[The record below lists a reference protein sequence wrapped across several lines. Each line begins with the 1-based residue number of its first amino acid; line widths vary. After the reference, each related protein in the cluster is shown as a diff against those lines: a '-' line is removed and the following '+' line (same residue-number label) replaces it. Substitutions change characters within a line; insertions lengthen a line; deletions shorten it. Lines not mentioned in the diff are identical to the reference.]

1 MPLKGRRGLAAIQC
15 RADILVTTDRRA
27 FGRHFRTQLVGVEVL
42 VLRDAL
48 RRVVGMPL
56 RDL

>member
-1 MPLKGRRGLAAIQC
+1 MPLKGRRGLAALQC

-27 FGRHFRTQLVGVEVL
+27 FGRHFRTRLVGVEVF

-48 RRVVGMPL
+48 RRVLEIPL
-56 RDL
+56 A